1 MGLMVAL
8 KIDFPSAKSFWLI
21 VLTSGALIVTV
32 AANGA
37 AVDKQQFT
45 YAWPFAPMDSMKP
58 RGGTTQGEEVT
69 VQREPDKLWLQIQEN
84 GLQKIEKDRR
94 AIRAMSGSYRAS
106 FDFVELVGFEK
117 NYEPKAP
124 YQSWG
129 TEHVYVIADDPFF
142 ISLQHILVMSFVD
155 QSNSNVTSVVV
166 KHWRQDWTYEDTVLN
181 VFDKDNTWERVSLDE
196 GDVSGK
202 WSQAVF
208 QVDDSPRYEAI
219 GQWVHSVNYSSWE
232 SGQTRRPLPR
242 REFSVRDD
250 YDLLVGVNRHTITPT
265 GWVHEEDNLK
275 VAVDVTDSERNIA
288 REAGFNRYE
297 RIIDHDF
304 SPGDE
309 YWTKTKGFWKDVRTA
324 WDTRLRSYDRIT
336 LRDTVEGRRLFQVM
350 FNYAEGIVLEEDYD
364 LDEGKRFIGD
374 TLDAFTTAPK

>member
-1 MGLMVAL
+1 MAL
-8 KIDFPSAKSFWLI
+8 KIDFPSARGCWLI
-21 VLTSGALIVTV
+21 ILTAGVLIGTV
-32 AANGA
+32 AAKGA

-45 YAWPFAPMDSMKP
+45 YAWPFAPTDSMKP
-58 RGGTTQGEEVT
+58 RGGTTKGANVT
-69 VQREPDKLWLQIQEN
+69 LQREPDELWLQIQQS

-106 FDFVELVGFEK
+106 FDFVELAGFERD
-117 NYEPKAP
+117 YEPKAP

-142 ISLQHILVMSFVD
+142 ISLQHVLVMKFVNE
-155 QSNSNVTSVVV
+155 SNNKVTSVVV

-181 VFDKDNTWERVSLDE
+181 IFDKDNTWERVSLDE

-232 SGQTRRPLPR
+232 SEQTRRPLPR

-275 VAVDVTDSERNIA
+275 VAVDVVDNERNIA

-304 SPGDE
+304 SPGHE
-309 YWTKTKGFWKDVRTA
+309 YWSKTKGFWKDVRAA
-324 WDTRLRSYDRIT
+324 WDIRLRSYDEIT

-350 FNYAEGIVLEEDYD
+350 FNYADGIVVEEGYD

-374 TLDAFTTAPK
+374 TLDAFTPAPK

>member
-1 MGLMVAL
+1 MAL

-21 VLTSGALIVTV
+21 VLTAGVLTGTV
-32 AANGA
+32 AARGA
-37 AVDKQQFT
+37 AVGKHQFT
-45 YAWPFAPMDSMKP
+45 YAWPFAPTDSMKP
-58 RGGTTQGEEVT
+58 RGGTTQGANVT
-69 VQREPDKLWLQIQEN
+69 LQREPDKLWLQVQES

-106 FDFVELVGFEK
+106 FDFVELAGFEK
-117 NYEPKAP
+117 DYAPKAP

-142 ISLQHILVMSFVD
+142 ISLQHVLVMKFVNE
-155 QSNSNVTSVVV
+155 SNNKVTSVVV
-166 KHWRQDWTYEDTVLN
+166 KHWRQDWAYEDTVLN

-196 GDVSGK
+196 NDVSGK

-232 SGQTRRPLPR
+232 SEQTRRPLPR

-275 VAVDVTDSERNIA
+275 VAIDVTDNERNIA

-304 SPGDE
+304 SPGHE
-309 YWTKTKGFWKDVRTA
+309 YWSKTKEFWKDVRAA
-324 WDTRLRSYDRIT
+324 WDTRLRSYDEIT

-350 FNYAEGIVLEEDYD
+350 FNYAEEIVVEEGYD

-374 TLDAFTTAPK
+374 TLDAFTIAPK

>member
-1 MGLMVAL
+1 MAL
-8 KIDFPSAKSFWLI
+8 KIDFPSAKGFWLTI
-21 VLTSGALIVTV
+21 LTAGALIGTV
-32 AANGA
+32 AARGA
-37 AVDKQQFT
+37 AEDKQQFT
-45 YAWPFAPMDSMKP
+45 YAWPFAPTDSMKP
-58 RGGTTQGEEVT
+58 RGGTTKGANVT
-69 VQREPDKLWLQIQEN
+69 LQREPDELWLQIQES

-106 FDFVELVGFEK
+106 FDFVELAGFERD
-117 NYEPKAP
+117 YEPKAP

-142 ISLQHILVMSFVD
+142 ISLQHVLVMKFVNE
-155 QSNSNVTSVVV
+155 SNNKVTSVVV
-166 KHWRQDWTYEDTVLN
+166 KHWRQDWAYEDTVLN

-232 SGQTRRPLPR
+232 SEQTRRPLPR

-250 YDLLVGVNRHTITPT
+250 YDLLIGVNRHTITPT

-275 VAVDVTDSERNIA
+275 VAVDVVDNERNIA

-304 SPGDE
+304 SPGHE
-309 YWTKTKGFWKDVRTA
+309 YWSKTKEFWKDVRAA
-324 WDTRLRSYDRIT
+324 WDTRLRSYDEIT

-350 FNYAEGIVLEEDYD
+350 FNYAEEIVVEEGYD

-374 TLDAFTTAPK
+374 TLDAFTIAPK